1 MLSRFVIDEAH
12 CVSQWGHDFRPDYQ
26 RLNVLKQE
34 FPSVPIMALTATAT
48 QRVRLDILSQLG
60 IEKPSTKWFMQS
72 FNRPNLKFEVKI
84 KNKNTYDE
92 VLLLIQTDFHLQSG
106 IIYCLS
112 RFVSTL
118 SHENCCLLL
127 IIDFH

>member
-26 RLNVLKQE
+26 KLIVLRQQ
-34 FPSVPIMALTATAT
+34 FPEVPIMALTATPT
-48 QRVRLDILSQLG
+48 QKVRLDILNQLG

-72 FNRPNLKFEVKI
+72 FNRPNLKFEVRTKS
-84 KNKNTYDE
+84 KTTYDE
-92 VLLLIQTDFHLQSG
+92 ILLMIQTDFDRKSG

-112 RFVSTL
+112 RF
-118 SHENCCLLL
+118 
-127 IIDFH
+127 